1 MTETLIQFLIII
13 VKVAVVLGVTLLNV
27 AYATYFERKVIGR
40 MQGRLGP
47 MEVGPYGLLQPFAD
61 MVKSL
66 YKEDVIPAKADR
78 PLFWIAPV
86 IVVITVIT
94 SLSVLPFSEGFVVA
108 EVNVGILFV
117 LAMSGLG
124 VYGIMIAGWSSNSKY
139 PFLGGLRSAAQVI
152 SYEIPMG
159 LSLVGVVLMAGSLNL
174 TDIVKAQHQSAV
186 GIYAAPQIIGF
197 FVFVVAAFAET
208 NRTPF
213 DLPEAETELVAG
225 YMTEYSGF
233 RYALFFLAEYIAMFI
248 MASLTTLCYL
258 GGWTI
263 PRFLTDLLPFLS
275 YVPGIVW
282 FLMKVYA
289 FIFLFYWIRATLPR
303 YRFDQLLSLGWKV
316 LIPLALLN
324 IVITVIIKE
333 VF

>member
-1 MTETLIQFLIII
+1 MTEFLIQFLIIVI
-13 VKVAVVLGVTLLNV
+13 KVAVVMGVTLLNV

-61 MVKSL
+61 MIKSL

-108 EVNVGILFV
+108 DVNIGVLFI

-159 LSLVGVVLMAGSLNL
+159 LSLVGVILMAGSLNL
-174 TDIVKAQHQSAV
+174 TEIVRAQHQSALGV
-186 GIYAAPQIIGF
+186 YAVPQAIGF

-233 RYALFFLAEYIAMFI
+233 RYALFFLAEYIAMFV
-248 MASLTTLCYL
+248 MASMTTVCYL

-263 PRFLTDLLPFLS
+263 PRFVTDLLPFLS
-275 YVPGIVW
+275 HVPGIIW
-282 FLMKVYA
+282 FLLKVYA

-324 IVITVIIKE
+324 ILITVIIKE
-333 VF
+333 AF